1 MFVQLMMDIDLI
13 LPLLKSA
20 KTRNDLV
27 PIACISDQVAA
38 TVPDFLE
45 ALSYLRI
52 EFEITRHD
60 EIISGKRPRLRK
72 IDAVVSA
79 SESTANP
86 HRAAHNLTSRANA
99 EGLRTYTIQHGFE
112 NVGITYFDDVHNPD
126 NIRFASHR
134 VFTWCPTDRLH
145 CDVPEETRRKCLA
158 AGCCKDTVMNLH
170 DLVRPGSNKRLVGVF
185 ENLHWH
191 RYDEDYRN
199 CFLADLI
206 ETARNF
212 KETTFLLK
220 PHPAG
225 RWLTQRYK
233 GPLPD
238 LENVIVANPSDPN
251 WKAYTGPI
259 IVGMADGVI
268 TTPSTVALDAARS
281 GRPVAITGYDLR
293 LKNYEP
299 LPVLRSRKDWEGFVN
314 QLYSPDR
321 RKELTAVIS
330 SFLKDAL
337 VPGDACRRILDCI
350 SNDIDPLR
358 SK

>member
-86 HRAAHNLTSRANA
+86 HRAAHKLTSRANA
-99 EGLRTYTIQHGFE
+99 QGLRTYTIQHGFE
-112 NVGITYFDDVHNPD
+112 NIGLTYFDQVHNSE

-134 VFTWCPTDRLH
+134 IFTWCPIERLH
-145 CDVPEETRRKCLA
+145 PEVPEETRRKCLPV
-158 AGCCKDTVMNLH
+158 GCCKELGMDLH
-170 DLVRPGSNKRLVGVF
+170 DLARPGSREFLVCVF

-191 RYDEDYRN
+191 RYDDKYRE
-199 CFLADLI
+199 CFLSDLI
-206 ETARNF
+206 ETARRF
-212 KETTFLLK
+212 RETTFLLK

-238 LENVIVANPSDPN
+238 LENIVIAIPGDPA
-251 WKAYTGPI
+251 WKAYTGSI
-259 IVGMADGVI
+259 IVEMADGVI
-268 TTPSTVALDAARS
+268 TTPSTIALDAARA
-281 GRPVAITGYDLR
+281 GRPAAVTGYDLS
-293 LKNYEP
+293 LENYEP
-299 LPVLRSRKDWEGFVN
+299 LPVLRSRKDWASFMS
-314 QLYSPDR
+314 QLYTVHGRD
-321 RKELTAVIS
+321 ELTTVTS
-330 SFLKDAL
+330 SFLKNAL
-337 VPGDACRRILDCI
+337 VPGNACRRILEYI
-350 SNDIDPLR
+350 SNDI
-358 SK
+358 SNY